1 MTSGGAMPQPTML
14 IVEDEP
20 LIRMC
25 AVDFAEEAGY
35 AALEAKDA
43 TEAMTILE
51 SGTDVA
57 VLFTDITLPGGMN
70 GLDLADR
77 AAARWPAMR
86 IMLASGGL
94 AGLPEDVAPG
104 AYRLPKPYG
113 MAQFLAALE
122 ELDATSN
129 GPEPDGQPAGRNDP
143 YE

>member
-1 MTSGGAMPQPTML
+1 ML

-43 TEAMTILE
+43 AEAMAILE
-51 SGTDVA
+51 SGADIA
-57 VLFTDITLPGGMN
+57 VLFTDITLPGGVS
-70 GLDLADR
+70 GLDLAER
-77 AAARWPAMR
+77 VAVRWPAMR
-86 IMLASGGL
+86 VMLASGGL

-113 MAQFLAALE
+113 IAQFLTALE
-122 ELDATSN
+122 EVAAVSD
-129 GPEPDGQPAGRNDP
+129 GPESGGAAAGRNDP
-143 YE
+143 HE